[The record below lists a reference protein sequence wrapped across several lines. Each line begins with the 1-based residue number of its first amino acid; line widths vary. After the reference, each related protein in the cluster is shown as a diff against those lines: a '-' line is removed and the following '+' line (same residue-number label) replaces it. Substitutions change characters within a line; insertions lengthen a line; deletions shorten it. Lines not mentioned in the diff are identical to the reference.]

1 MGALVTDMEGG
12 PFVADDYDARLLES
26 ARVRKHRLDDSLLF
40 GGNTQER
47 SYSSATGRLLQ
58 SLLIAALV
66 AAICVGYSFVHSLL
80 EDQNRKQA
88 RLRGHHPLRNDE
100 WDHPL
105 STALSRVTVISAHR
119 HLDLRLPSDE
129 PLASLIPQIL
139 TLLHDGPPDAP
150 PQPSR
155 GTAPALITSSVLTT
169 SLGSTLDVSAYTA
182 AVRDRRRGTAVPA

>member
-1 MGALVTDMEGG
+1 MGALATDMEGG

-47 SYSSATGRLLQ
+47 SYTSATGRLLQ

-88 RLRGHHPLRNDE
+88 G
-100 WDHPL
+100 
-105 STALSRVTVISAHR
+105 SAATVH
-119 HLDLRLPSDE
+119 
-129 PLASLIPQIL
+129 
-139 TLLHDGPPDAP
+139 
-150 PQPSR
+150 
-155 GTAPALITSSVLTT
+155 
-169 SLGSTLDVSAYTA
+169 A
-182 AVRDRRRGTAVPA
+182 AMMNGATP